1 MSQDAA
7 LEKIESLKE
16 QVEILTDAIKTLC
29 INSGARL
36 NRLQL
41 AQRLGVHRNTI
52 NILLKR
58 DRLMPRP
65 GSDGKWMLDEL
76 IEWELRGL
84 AKKA

>member
-41 AQRLGVHRNTI
+41 
-52 NILLKR
+52 
-58 DRLMPRP
+58 
-65 GSDGKWMLDEL
+65 
-76 IEWELRGL
+76 WEYSVDYDKHTRQQTLQDQDFL
-84 AKKA
+84 ASES